1 MKRLLPLIVSA
12 LVLALVTAGPVL
24 GSGREAAAGRDD
36 HLAGLITRIKAS
48 TMAVGTF
55 KFTEKPPA
63 RFLGT
68 GFIIGDG
75 RRVVTNHHVIAP
87 VKEKKRLFYLHIF
100 NTALPDKRLKA
111 KLVAEDPFHDLAIL
125 EIETKLP
132 ALPLAA
138 SGSVKEGHGIAFTGY
153 PIGFVLGLN
162 PTTHTGIVSAIA
174 PIILPPLHSSMIN
187 GKLVKHLRK
196 PYDILQIDAV
206 AFPGNS
212 GSPVYRIATGEVV
225 GVINKVF
232 IKGKKEHALKDP
244 TGLTYAIPVEY
255 VRALEATI
263 KN

>member
-1 MKRLLPLIVSA
+1 MRHLALICLAISLLP
-12 LVLALVTAGPVL
+12 GFP
-24 GSGREAAAGRDD
+24 AAARGNPAILDRDA
-36 HLAGLITRIKAS
+36 HIAQLIARVKAS
-48 TMAVGTF
+48 TMAVGTY
-55 KFTEKPPA
+55 KFSEKPPA

-75 RRVVTNHHVIAP
+75 TRVVTNHHVIAP
-87 VKEKKRLFYLHIF
+87 IKEKKRLFYLHIF
-100 NTALPDKRLKA
+100 NTALPKKRLKA
-111 KLVAEDPFHDLAIL
+111 TLIADDAFHDLAIL
-125 EIETKLP
+125 RIDKKLP
-132 ALPLAA
+132 ALALARPGA
-138 SGSVKEGHGIAFTGY
+138 VQEGHAVAFTGY

-174 PIILPPLHSSMIN
+174 PIILPSLHGSMID
-187 GKLVKHLRK
+187 GKMLKHLRK

-244 TGLTYAIPVEY
+244 TGLTYAIPAKY
-255 VRALEATI
+255 IQDLAVRDLAGQP
-263 KN
+263 